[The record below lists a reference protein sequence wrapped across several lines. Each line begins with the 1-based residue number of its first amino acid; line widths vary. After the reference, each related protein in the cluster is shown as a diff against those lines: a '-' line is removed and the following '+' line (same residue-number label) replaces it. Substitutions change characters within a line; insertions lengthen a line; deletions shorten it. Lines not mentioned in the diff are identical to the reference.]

1 MTAKSSPRGR
11 RGRFERITPSIFCV
25 GRGSYAGEESISG
38 PGDGNLFLVRGDRGA
53 VLIDLGGGWHA
64 AQVEA
69 NVAACGVSPQ
79 DIAEAW
85 LTHLHC
91 DHSGG
96 VAAWQDRRPLTCRL
110 SAIGCKMLGRGD
122 LRLAGV
128 PAIGPGYR
136 PPTSPRPLRP
146 GQKLRLPPWT
156 LEVVPLPGHSADCLG
171 FRGLIDGKDVLFS
184 GDAIIGDQKG
194 APGAIGWLD
203 ILWMSNVRQYEQ
215 TMRDTIANP
224 PQILMPGHGLAL
236 KGPAV
241 KASLRNCLRRLGWVR
256 KIPQAHTMFPFMG

>member
-11 RGRFERITPSIFCV
+11 QGRFEQVSPSIFCV
-25 GRGSYAGEESISG
+25 GRGSWGKEDPLSCL
-38 PGDGNLFLVRGDRGA
+38 GDGNLFLLRGSRSS
-53 VLIDLGGGWHA
+53 VLIDLGGGKGT

-69 NVAACGVSPQ
+69 NVAAFGVPPQ
-79 DIAEAW
+79 DIAEVW

-96 VAAWQDRRPLTCRL
+96 VAAWQERRPLACRL
-110 SAIGCKMLGRGD
+110 SDVGCKMLGRGD

-156 LEVVPLPGHSADCLG
+156 LEVVPLPGHSADCIG
-171 FRGLIDGKDVLFS
+171 FRGLVDGMDVLFA
-184 GDAIIGDQKG
+184 GDAIIGDQEGAKG
-194 APGAIGWLD
+194 VIGWLD
-203 ILWMSNVRQYEQ
+203 ILWMSNVRQYEH
-215 TMRDTIANP
+215 TLREAIANP
-224 PQILMPGHGLAL
+224 PQLLLPGHGLAL

-241 KASLRNCLRRLGWVR
+241 KTSLRNCLRRLGWVR
-256 KIPQAHTMFPFMG
+256 KIPQANTMFPFMG